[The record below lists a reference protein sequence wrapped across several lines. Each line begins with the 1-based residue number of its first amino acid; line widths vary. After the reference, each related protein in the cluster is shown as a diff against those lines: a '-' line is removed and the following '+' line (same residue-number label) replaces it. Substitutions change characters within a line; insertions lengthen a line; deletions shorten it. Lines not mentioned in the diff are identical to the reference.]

1 MKHKYDSELIK
12 LIIACGLFAAVFVLD
27 KIFEL
32 YTVFPGKFGWVFS
45 FVCFFGV
52 YLILG
57 AGIIKNAL
65 LKIFKG
71 ELLDENFL
79 MMAASFGAFALGIY
93 NGCLGME
100 PEGLEEGCA
109 VVVFYSIGEYFQE
122 WAQKRSDKKIEN
134 LIEKNADRVSEKELE
149 ELENVRLEDTKAGS
163 FIARFARV
171 YTPVVVGLAVITAV
185 AFPLYGIISGW
196 TATGE
201 SSSFVDYR
209 WSTWIYR
216 GLNFLVVSCP
226 CALVISI
233 PLAFFT
239 GIARAGK
246 SDILLKGS
254 NCLELLSKAKIYV
267 SQKGEKFLHKKNILS
282 VKSEDLNNIL
292 KSKSKKEVV
301 VFVGG
306 KADET
311 GYLEKADVGISVG
324 NINYEY
330 ASKAAD
336 MAFVKC
342 EDDIA
347 VVKRIADRTMRIIR
361 ENIVFTIGIKV
372 AVLVLS
378 AFGITNMWFAVFA
391 DVGALMLAV
400 LNSLRVGVGRR

>member
-1 MKHKYDSELIK
+1 MKHKYDKELIR

-27 KIFEL
+27 KIFKL
-32 YTVFPGKFGWVFS
+32 YTVFPGKFGWIFS

-57 AGIIKNAL
+57 ADIIKNAVR
-65 LKIFKG
+65 KIIKG

-93 NGCLGME
+93 NGCLGAE

-134 LIEKNADRVSEKELE
+134 LVAKTTGKVSEKELE
-149 ELENVRLEDTKAGS
+149 KLEDVRLEDTKAGS
-163 FIARFARV
+163 FIARFARI
-171 YTPVVVGLAVITAV
+171 YTPVVVTLAIITAV

-196 TATGE
+196 TEMSE

-246 SDILLKGS
+246 HDILLKGS
-254 NCLELLSKAKIYV
+254 NCLELISKAKIYI
-267 SQKGEKFLHKKNILS
+267 SENGKRFIAKKNILFA
-282 VKSEDLNNIL
+282 KMKDYEDIL
-292 KSKSKKEVV
+292 KNKRKMDVIA
-301 VFVGG
+301 FVGG
-306 KADET
+306 KAEEGDF
-311 GYLEKADVGISVG
+311 LERCDVAVSVG
-324 NINYEY
+324 RINSEY
-330 ASKAAD
+330 VSKACD
-336 MAFVKC
+336 MAFVKSE
-342 EDDIA
+342 EDVA
-347 VVKRIADRTMRIIR
+347 VIKRIADRTMRIIR
-361 ENIVFTIGIKV
+361 ENIIFTIGIKV

-400 LNSLRVGVGRR
+400 LNSLRVGVGR